1 MQTIGGA
8 FLVSAGESAFESTL
22 LKQLSATAPWID
34 PLQVISTGATDVR
47 KVFPPADVPFILRAY
62 VRGIQTAL
70 IVAVAVAGTCT
81 IIAFGA
87 KWEKM
92 QAPPKA
98 EEATEAEV
106 IEESIESIEAGS
118 HI

>member
-8 FLVSAGESAFESTL
+8 FFVSAGESAFESTL
-22 LKQLSATAPWID
+22 LKQQSATAPWID

-47 KVFPPADVPFILRAY
+47 KVFSPADVPFILRAC

-70 IVAVAVAGTCT
+70 IVAIAVAGTCT

-87 KWEKM
+87 KWGKM
-92 QAPPKA
+92 QNSSAA
-98 EEATEAEV
+98 E
-106 IEESIESIEAGS
+106 G
-118 HI
+118 

>member
-8 FLVSAGESAFESTL
+8 FLVAAGESAFESTL
-22 LKQLSATAPWID
+22 SKQLSVTAPWID

-47 KVFPPADVPFILRAY
+47 KVFSPADVPLILRAY

-70 IVAVAVAGTCT
+70 IVAIAVAGTCT

-87 KWEKM
+87 KWQKM

-98 EEATEAEV
+98 EEAKEAEGA
-106 IEESIESIEAGS
+106 EENIESIEAGS
-118 HI
+118 DI